1 MASTY
6 STRLRLE
13 LMGSGDQSG
22 TWGTT
27 TNTNLGTL
35 IEAAIAGRAAVSMTD
50 ADYTLT
56 TANGTADEARNMI
69 LNISGA
75 LTATRNVI
83 CPAVSKLYVVRNAT
97 TGGQSIVIKTSA
109 GSGVTIES
117 GLTTIVF
124 CDGTNVVEGITR
136 FPLTNPTIA
145 GNALFSSAG
154 ARIQGDFS
162 NATLA
167 NRTAFQDKTTNNAT
181 NVYVLPNGTATLSG
195 ITLSNNSDPT
205 NSGYLSFGATA
216 SSTSI
221 TSANLGSGT
230 ALPLLIYVGTGG
242 PEVSR
247 FLTGGQFCVG
257 TTTANLAG
265 QAGFVALR
273 NTAAATYTICTNGPG
288 NSGTYYHISFGAD
301 GTLAGAITGTASTVS
316 YGTTSDYRLKENIR
330 PMTGALAKVQAL
342 NPVTYTWKASGEQGQ
357 GFVAHE
363 LQAVIPSAVT
373 GAKDAVDTKGN
384 PAYQNVDASFVV
396 ATLVA
401 AVQELSARVAALE
414 AK

>member
-1 MASTY
+1 
-6 STRLRLE
+6 
-13 LMGSGDQSG
+13 MGSGDQSG

-97 TGGQSIVIKTSA
+97 TGGQSIILKTSA

-167 NRTAFQDKTTNNAT
+167 NRTAFQDKTTNGVTGVNI
-181 NVYVLPNGTATLSG
+181 LPNGTAAESAVTCF
-195 ITLSNNSDPT
+195 NNSDPT
-205 NSGYLSFGATA
+205 NASYGGINCNATA
-216 SSTSI
+216 VRL
-221 TSANLGSGT
+221 TSANTGSGS
-230 ALPLLIYVGTGG
+230 ALPLVFVVGAGG
-242 PEVSR
+242 PEVAR
-247 FLTGGQFCVG
+247 FDTAGRFVVGGN
-257 TTTANLAG
+257 TAIQNNSTFYGNSGAG
-265 QAGFVALR
+265 QLTLR
-273 NTAAATYTICTNGPG
+273 NTAATAGKYWYFGPDSA
-288 NSGTYYHISFGAD
+288 NNVLLYRND
-301 GTLAGAITGTASTVS
+301 GTGAYIVDGGTSWTAN
-316 YGTTSDYRLKENIR
+316 SDERLKTDLVPIQN
-330 PMTGALAKVQAL
+330 AAAKVDSL
-342 NPVTYTWKASGEQGQ
+342 R
-357 GFVAHE
+357 
-363 LQAVIPSAVT
+363 AVT
-373 GAKDAVDTKGN
+373 GRYLTDNTGTSRSFLIAQDVQAVLPEAVKNNAQGYLGLSYTE
-384 PAYQNVDASFVV
+384 VV
-396 ATLVA
+396 PLLVA
-401 AVQELSARVAALE
+401 AIKELSARVAALE

>member
-35 IEAAIAGRAAVSMTD
+35 LEASIAGRAAVSMTD

-56 TANGTADEARNMI
+56 VANGSADEARNMI

-83 CPAVSKLYVVRNAT
+83 CPAVSKLYVVKNAT
-97 TGGQSIVIKTSA
+97 TGGQSIILKTSA
-109 GSGVTIES
+109 GTGVTIGP
-117 GLTTIVF
+117 GLTSLVL
-124 CDGTNVVEGITR
+124 CDGTNVVEGINSVSN
-136 FPLTNPTIA
+136 LT
-145 GNALFSSAG
+145 FSSSA

-167 NRTAFQDKTTNNAT
+167 NRTAFQDKTTNAVT
-181 NVYVLPNGTATLSG
+181 GVIVLPNGTATQAVH
-195 ITLSNNSDPT
+195 TVFNNSNPT
-205 NSGYLSFGATA
+205 NSGYFGIGI
-216 SSTSI
+216 SSTLATL
-221 TSANLGSGT
+221 TSANTGSGT
-230 ALPLLIYVGTGG
+230 AVPMVFAVGAGAPEVARFDTAGVFYVGM
-242 PEVSR
+242 
-247 FLTGGQFCVG
+247 
-257 TTTANLAG
+257 TTTVGSGCAFEKLANGGRL
-265 QAGFVALR
+265 FVGRTNADTVAEWNFNGVR
-273 NTAAATYTICTNGPG
+273 VGSVSIGSSSTAYN
-288 NSGTYYHISFGAD
+288 
-301 GTLAGAITGTASTVS
+301 
-316 YGTTSDYRLKENIR
+316 TTSDYRLKENVQ

-342 NPVTYTWKASGEQGQ
+342 NPVTYTWKFSGEQGQ
-357 GFVAHE
+357 GFIAHE
-363 LQAVIPSAVT
+363 LQAVIPTAVT
-373 GAKDAVDTKGN
+373 GEKDSVYENGE
-384 PAYQNVDASFVV
+384 PRYQGVDASYVV

-401 AVQELSARVAALE
+401 AVKELSARVAALE